1 MSARRRAFTVVA
13 VTLALEAGV
22 RPVASQGVPAGSSAA
37 AVIETRQAGFKK
49 MGAALKALGDQVKLA
64 APDPAVL
71 ARAAAAI
78 AAGAEAQRE
87 WFPTGSGPE
96 SGGETDAL
104 PGIWTD
110 RARFDDLALKLA
122 AESKGLVERV
132 AGGDSA
138 AIAAQVKAVGAA
150 CSACHKSF
158 RAD

>member
-1 MSARRRAFTVVA
+1 MSPRRRTCALVA
-13 VTLALEAGV
+13 TLALVAAV
-22 RPVASQGVPAGSSAA
+22 APVAGQGVPAGSSAA

-64 APDPAVL
+64 TPDTAVL

-78 AAGAEAQRE
+78 AAGAEAQRD
-87 WFPTGSGPE
+87 WFPAGSGPG
-96 SGGETDAL
+96 SGSETDAL

-122 AESKGLVERV
+122 AESKSLVERV
-132 AGGDSA
+132 GSSDAA
-138 AIAAQVKAVGAA
+138 AIAAQVKTVGAA